1 MQFATVSTYVNTY
14 LVRPIHLQLMPS
26 WKTSTDLPYDWSHTK
41 CEKEALG
48 SNTCGGL
55 KGRRQQIVEINDP
68 IHRQKLPGSDTS
80 GSGRTTICVTF
91 RLDFGC

>member
-1 MQFATVSTYVNTY
+1 MQFATVSTYVSTY

-48 SNTCGGL
+48 SNTCGG
-55 KGRRQQIVEINDP
+55 
-68 IHRQKLPGSDTS
+68 S
-80 GSGRTTICVTF
+80 
-91 RLDFGC
+91 